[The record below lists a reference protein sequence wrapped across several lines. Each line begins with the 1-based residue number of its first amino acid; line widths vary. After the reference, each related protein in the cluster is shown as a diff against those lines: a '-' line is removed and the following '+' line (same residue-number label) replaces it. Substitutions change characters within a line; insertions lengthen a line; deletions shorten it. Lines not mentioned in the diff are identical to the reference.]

1 MNIPQHIIDSGAR
14 ALFERDCKDHL
25 NLQVFNGPPP
35 AWEALHPNLQRSYK
49 KRASAVIRATSKR
62 VWDSGYAAC
71 EDDVHTLRND
81 WPAYRTPN
89 PYRSVNE

>member
-1 MNIPQHIIDSGAR
+1 MSDGTYRLTDTEWREYQNIPEQGYSHRAWIDHKIA
-14 ALFERDCKDHL
+14 ER
-25 NLQVFNGPPP
+25 LQ
-35 AWEALHPNLQRSYK
+35 AAATEHP
-49 KRASAVIRATSKR
+49 IRAKR